1 MGMAC
6 NAPFFSKGLYF
17 SKNPRVN
24 DGFLDFFLLPTMPK
38 WKLLPLLFMG
48 KLGRPVRSR
57 HMITLRVHRLTIE
70 SQSDLWPQADGE
82 PPLKA
87 TRKVILFHIAGESR
101 ISLFLPKGKKKF
113 DFYRTDRG
121 GETPSSRKIQ

>member
-1 MGMAC
+1 VFFMGMAC

-17 SKNPRVN
+17 SKNLRVN
-24 DGFLDFFLLPTMPK
+24 DGFLNFFLLPTMPK

-57 HMITLRVHRLTIE
+57 HMITLRVQRLTIE
-70 SQSDLWPQADGE
+70 AQSDLWPQADGE

-87 TRKVILFHIAGESR
+87 TRKITFSIASEKANIIVPSKGRR
-101 ISLFLPKGKKKF
+101 ISL
-113 DFYRTDRG
+113 Y
-121 GETPSSRKIQ
+121 S